1 MSGSFR
7 FLLFLLFSSKHE
19 ALLDNF
25 KSSYFLD
32 KGESIEVRFYKQID
46 GSYLSIKCLK
56 PSLTVVFINATL
68 MIFCRFLVGIQVWA
82 QLRAC
87 LHGSERPQVGKVIR
101 LGGVNRLSI

>member
-7 FLLFLLFSSKHE
+7 FLLFLLFSSKHG

-32 KGESIEVRFYKQID
+32 KGETIEESFYQQID

-56 PSLTVVFINATL
+56 PSLTVVFINAIL
-68 MIFCRFLVGIQVWA
+68 MIFCCLFVGIQVWA

-87 LHGSERPQVGKVIR
+87 LHGGERPQVG
-101 LGGVNRLSI
+101 

>member
-7 FLLFLLFSSKHE
+7 FLLFLSFSSKHE

-68 MIFCRFLVGIQVWA
+68 MIFCRFLDRGHSG
-82 QLRAC
+82 L
-87 LHGSERPQVGKVIR
+87 GSTKGLFTWR
-101 LGGVNRLSI
+101 

>member
-32 KGESIEVRFYKQID
+32 KGETIEVRFYQQID

-56 PSLTVVFINATL
+56 PSLTVVYINVIL
-68 MIFCRFLVGIQVWA
+68 MIFCRFFVSIQVW
-82 QLRAC
+82 
-87 LHGSERPQVGKVIR
+87 GSTKGLFTWR
-101 LGGVNRLSI
+101 